1 MSSFTSPPSRARA
14 SAASPRTKRS
24 STSSR
29 SPTTAVPRRL
39 T

>member
-1 MSSFTSPPSRARA
+1 MRA

-29 SPTTAVPRRL
+29 SPTAATPRRS

>member
-1 MSSFTSPPSRARA
+1 MSSFTSPPSR
-14 SAASPRTKRS
+14 PRTKRS

-29 SPTTAVPRRL
+29 SPTTAAPRQV